1 MHTSMFLVLSWSQNY
16 SKISVT
22 IKTYTT
28 NFLSTVIIFSAMVD
42 TSSLWENLLAQRP
55 GFVVNVQFKG
65 STVTGKIQNVA
76 VRQKKPLLSR
86 FIKGILQLQT
96 GAGMESR
103 TYIKTWSE
111 QCMDHWVKQ
120 RGQSRTEST

>member
-1 MHTSMFLVLSWSQNY
+1 M
-16 SKISVT
+16 
-22 IKTYTT
+22 YTT

-42 TSSLWENLLAQRP
+42 TSSLWEHLVAQRP
-55 GFVVNVQFKG
+55 GFVANVQFKG

-76 VRQKKPLLSR
+76 VTQKKPLLSW

-103 TYIKTWSE
+103 TQVKTWSE

-120 RGQSRTEST
+120 REQTRTEST